1 MLTKEDVYYSKGS
14 IRQLKNKLFTYEM
27 TRISKVIVVIMMI
40 GFTTCSKV
48 NDTYMSKGVITGQD
62 YRMCAC
68 CGGWIINI
76 EGENYLFE
84 SIPANSSF
92 VLEKEP
98 LPISVQLD
106 WQLTPGSCPSN
117 RITIQ
122 RIKKN

>member
-1 MLTKEDVYYSKGS
+1 
-14 IRQLKNKLFTYEM
+14 M
-27 TRISKVIVVIMMI
+27 TRIYKILIVVMLI

-48 NDTYMSKGVITGQD
+48 NEAYKSKGVITGQD
-62 YRMCAC
+62 FRMCAC
-68 CGGWIINI
+68 CGGWIITI
-76 EGENYLFE
+76 EGENYLFD
-84 SIPANSSF
+84 SIPANSGF

-106 WQLTPGSCPSN
+106 WQLTSGGCPSN

>member
-1 MLTKEDVYYSKGS
+1 MP
-14 IRQLKNKLFTYEM
+14 
-27 TRISKVIVVIMMI
+27 RISKIVIVLMMI
-40 GFTTCSKV
+40 GFATCSKV
-48 NDTYMSKGVITGQD
+48 NDTYMSKGTITGQD

-76 EGENYLFE
+76 EGENYLFDA
-84 SIPANSSF
+84 IPANSGF
-92 VLEKEP
+92 ILEKEP

-106 WQLTPGSCPSN
+106 WQLTPGGCPSN

>member
-1 MLTKEDVYYSKGS
+1 MLTKEDVNYSEGS

-40 GFTTCSKV
+40 GFTTCNKV
-48 NDTYMSKGVITGQD
+48 NDTYMSQGTITGQD

-76 EGENYLFE
+76 EGENYQFD
-84 SIPANSSF
+84 SIPANSGF